1 MPEPK
6 QRHDAGA
13 MEPADQARE
22 ASRVEGRLAAIV
34 GSLSREADR
43 REGARSPVERRWI
56 EDIEQYYGKYDA
68 ETLNNLKKS
77 KGSQLFINQ
86 TQQKTDAW
94 AAKIGNTLFP
104 TDDKNWGIGPTP
116 VPSLARAAKEAVDK
130 FLNAQRS
137 VAQTNPNSPEQQSA
151 VENAATAE
159 DEGAEIK
166 AAQDESKKRSKSMED
181 EIDDQLREADYQAE
195 CRKVIEDAALLGT
208 GVLKGPVL
216 ASQRRRKWAL
226 RPTADENGNIL
237 LDGEGNA
244 VTEYALAS
252 EHDPRP
258 ANKWVDVWSYFPDM
272 DARDQS
278 ESESDYERH
287 LLTDTQLKA
296 LARDP
301 GFDADAIRE
310 LLRDGSKETAPVF
323 MADLRAVN
331 DGQQSSVTNRYKVWE
346 YYGPLSAE
354 DMTDL
359 AVALGRED
367 MLDEA
372 GQVDPLTEMYV
383 TIWFCQGR
391 VLKFGPHPLDS
402 GESMYS
408 VYNLKRD
415 KGSIFGIGIPR
426 LMRDSQKALSA
437 AWRMMMDNAGLSVG
451 PQIVINQDQV
461 EPADG
466 SWELTSRKVWLR
478 KNTGTPGVPAF
489 EIYNIEGHQAEL
501 AGIIEMAR
509 QFIDDETFSQLA
521 QGEQGSHTTPTAQGM
536 TILTNALNIM
546 FGRMVKNWDDGV
558 TVPTLRRMYDWNM
571 QFNPKDDIKGDY
583 QVDARGSSVLL
594 AREMQSQNLMALA
607 LSFSGH
613 PVLGGA
619 LKDKAVPLV
628 RRVFQSLMLS
638 ADEFVMTDEEL
649 AADAAL
655 KAKTPAPDPA
665 ILALENAINIAQLNA
680 NNKVEV
686 AMIQR
691 DTEMMRLAET
701 GNMKLDELAQFYRD
715 RDLER
720 QNKLASKQI
729 DVNSRERIFAA
740 EAALTPAGDETT
752 GGGYL

>member
-1 MPEPK
+1 MLEP

-13 MEPADQARE
+13 MVPVERARE
-22 ASRVEGRLAAIV
+22 ASRIEGRLDAIV
-34 GSLSREADR
+34 GHLSREADR
-43 REGARSPVERRWI
+43 REGARSAIERRWV

-68 ETLNNLKKS
+68 ETLKNLKAS
-77 KGSQLFINQ
+77 NGSQLFINQ

-94 AAKIGNTLFP
+94 SAKIANTLFP
-104 TDDKNWGIGPTP
+104 TDDKNWGVGPTP
-116 VPSLARAAKEAVDK
+116 VPSLARAAKDAVDK
-130 FLNAQRS
+130 FLAAQRS
-137 VAQTNPNSPEQQSA
+137 VAQTNPNSPEQQEA
-151 VENAATAE
+151 VQTAAVAE
-159 DEGAEIK
+159 DDGAEIK
-166 AAQDESKKRSKSMED
+166 AYQEESRKRASAMED

-216 ASQRRRKWAL
+216 ASQTRRKWIQ
-226 RPTADENGNIL
+226 RPMLDQNGMQIAGP
-237 LDGEGNA
+237 DGA
-244 VTEYALAS
+244 AMTEYALQS
-252 EHDPRP
+252 QHDPRP
-258 ANKWVDVWSYFPDM
+258 ANKWVDVWSFFPDM
-272 DARDQS
+272 DAREQG

-287 LLTDTQLKA
+287 LFTETQLKA

-310 LLRDGSKETAPVF
+310 LLKDGAKEQAPIF
-323 MADLRAVN
+323 LNDLRSIN
-331 DGQQSSVTNRYKVWE
+331 DGQQSTVTNRFKVWE
-346 YYGPLSAE
+346 YYGPLSHD
-354 DMTDL
+354 DMVDL
-359 AVALGRED
+359 ATGLGRED
-367 MLDEA
+367 MLDDA
-372 GQVDPLTEMYV
+372 GDVDPLTEMFV
-383 TIWFCQGR
+383 TIWFCQGK

-461 EPADG
+461 EPANGLWD
-466 SWELTSRKVWLR
+466 LTSRKVWLR
-478 KNTGTPGVPAF
+478 KNTGQAGVPAF

-501 AGIIEMAR
+501 AGIIQMAR

-521 QGEQGSHTTPTAQGM
+521 QGEQGSHTTQ
-536 TILTNALNIM
+536 TNALNIM
-546 FGRMVKNWDDGV
+546 FGRMVKNWDDGI

-619 LKDKAVPLV
+619 PKDNAVPLV

-665 ILALENAINIAQLNA
+665 IMALENELNIAQMNA
-680 NNKVEV
+680 ENRKEV

-691 DTEMMRLAET
+691 DSEMMRVAGL
-701 GNMKLDELAQFYRD
+701 GNMKLDELQRFYED
-715 RDLER
+715 RDKER
-720 QNKLASKQI
+720 DNKLEQKRM
-729 DVNSRERIFAA
+729 DVNSKERIFAA
-740 EAALTPAGDETT
+740 EAALTPAGNNDT